1 MRQCPIENPAIHTV
15 KPRFATAG
23 CPVAICGPYSCQLR
37 AVQPTTAGRRKSQRT
52 AAFYRVHCEVL
63 PCVQRSSYEVSLHFL
78 QGIAAFLYE
87 TSPPSLRGIA
97 MLPAKY
103 RRISCLV
110 SPCLFAQPRT
120 QARQNGRQSR
130 TRSRQAGTGLWNCGT
145 HLWIFSPI
153 IRTTPIH
160 IIEIYRK

>member
-1 MRQCPIENPAIHTV
+1 MRQCPIENRAICTI

-23 CPVAICGPYSCQLR
+23 CPVGICRPYSCQLQ
-37 AVQPTTAGRRKSQRT
+37 AVQPATAGRRKSQRI

-63 PCVQRSSYEVSLHFL
+63 PRVQWSSCKVSLHFL

-87 TSPPSLRGIA
+87 ISPPSPRGIA

-110 SPCLFAQPRT
+110 SPCLFAQLRT
-120 QARQNGRQSR
+120 QVRQNGRQSR
-130 TRSRQAGTGLWNCGT
+130 TRNGQAGTGLWNCGT

-153 IRTTPIH
+153 LCATPIH
-160 IIEIYRK
+160 IIDIYRK